1 MKGGSILDNIIGK
14 IQRLNT
20 VFSKSSTTL
29 ISIDALCDELCGI
42 IGCNIYL
49 FNTKGKI
56 FTYSVAEKFDCAYTK
71 CSLENAELPQ
81 YYMDFF
87 NKNNVSI
94 TDMYEE
100 HPKCTYQGVKQC
112 LFNNRY
118 YSMYPIFSAF
128 KKVAGI
134 LFIKYEDPFSESDNV
149 LCEYTC
155 AIISIEMLRQEQEK
169 IHQLSMEAAK
179 AKLAVDSL
187 TFSEKKAAR
196 AILKEIKGDTGEVFL
211 NSIASK
217 TYTTPSTVSSAL
229 KKLELSTLITTK
241 TRGVKGKCIKILN
254 QNLRN
259 ELDECE
265 RNPRINSNN
274 SNFY

>member
-1 MKGGSILDNIIGK
+1 MDNIVSK
-14 IQRLNT
+14 IHRLNT
-20 VFSKSSTTL
+20 VFSKSATTFIPL
-29 ISIDALCDELCGI
+29 DALCDELCGI

-49 FNTKGKI
+49 FNTKGHI
-56 FTYSVAEKFDCAYTK
+56 FAYSVAQKFLCPYTK
-71 CSLENAELPQ
+71 CSLENEELPQ

-87 NKNNVSI
+87 SKNNISI

-100 HPKCTYQGVKQC
+100 QPKCTYAGVKHC
-112 LFNNRY
+112 LFSNRY

-134 LFIKYEDPFSESDNV
+134 LFIRYEDPFSDSDKI

-155 AIISIEMLRQEQEK
+155 AIVSIEMLRQEQEK
-169 IHQLSMEAAK
+169 MQQLSMEVAK
-179 AKLAVDSL
+179 AKLAVNSL

-196 AILKEIKGDTGEVFL
+196 AIFEDIKWDNGEVFL
-211 NSIASK
+211 NSVASK

-229 KKLELSTLITTK
+229 KKLELATLIVTK
-241 TRGVKGKCIKILN
+241 TRGVKGKYIKILN

-259 ELDECE
+259 ELQECQ
-265 RNPRINSNN
+265 RNPRITSR
-274 SNFY
+274 

>member
-1 MKGGSILDNIIGK
+1 MDSIVSK

-29 ISIDALCDELCGI
+29 ISIDALCEELCGI

-49 FNTKGKI
+49 FNPKGDI
-56 FTYSVAEKFDCAYTK
+56 FSSAVADKFYCDYTRH
-71 CSLENAELPQ
+71 SLEDHELPH
-81 YYMDFF
+81 YYMDLF
-87 NKNNVSI
+87 NKNNTSI
-94 TDMYEE
+94 NDMYEAY
-100 HPKCTYQGVKQC
+100 PKCTYQGVERCFYK
-112 LFNNRY
+112 NRY

-134 LFIKYEDPFSESDNV
+134 LFIKYEEHFSESDNI

-179 AKLAVDSL
+179 AKLGVDSL

-196 AILKEIKGDTGEVFL
+196 AILEDIKGDSGEVFL

-229 KKLELSTLITTK
+229 KKLELATLISTK
-241 TRGVKGKCIKILN
+241 TRGVKGKRIIILN

-259 ELDECE
+259 EFEEYE
-265 RNPRINSNN
+265 RNPRSILRKPEN
-274 SNFY
+274 